1 MACAGPLL
9 LIDDDEE
16 YLNLMKMIL
25 EDEGY
30 SVDCAINGSEG
41 VVKAEPGKYAVVITD
56 YVMPFLKGDDVAE
69 RIRKLD
75 AKVQIILLTGY
86 RPAILPSTL
95 KRFNSILEK
104 PINPSHILT
113 VLSKIVGERPIRIK
127 AR

>member
-75 AKVQIILLTGY
+75 AKVKIILLSGY
-86 RPAILPSTL
+86 KPAIPQSTL
-95 KRFNSILEK
+95 KRFNYVFEK
-104 PINPSHILT
+104 PVDPAHLLTILR
-113 VLSKIVGERPIRIK
+113 KIVGGNPIIVEVR
-127 AR
+127 